1 MILLL
6 RGRTSDSMKRKYL
19 YVLNF
24 NALASVCRQCPW
36 LQTVE
41 PFRMFHFSRVVTPSF
56 RHAYAML
63 VRSIQLS
70 LQMCNALVP
79 ILQDVVSNLDTVSLD
94 GSLHAEVFEP
104 AAPTGTATS
113 MKQYYVSELCY
124 VYGLMMLAFFIFFN
138 SRRFIYICIYIY
150 IYIYIKRLELKK
162 IKNASNIRP

>member
-1 MILLL
+1 
-6 RGRTSDSMKRKYL
+6 
-19 YVLNF
+19 
-24 NALASVCRQCPW
+24 
-36 LQTVE
+36 
-41 PFRMFHFSRVVTPSF
+41 
-56 RHAYAML
+56 ML

-150 IYIYIKRLELKK
+150 IYTYIYIQVVPGGMCETSGECSLC
-162 IKNASNIRP
+162 